1 MLSTPRQIHALALYC
16 LHRHR
21 SIYTVRGLTERYEY
35 KTKDHRIV
43 AHFADG
49 RVRPLSMHNHVILRT
64 ATKTRSKKDVPV
76 SLFTPGLRGGT
87 QNHVVVHGQWTD
99 TAVGEVRG
107 ARWSCFLFIPFRQ
120 ATKCQAPL
128 TL

>member
-76 SLFTPGLRGGT
+76 TPSELGSLVYACCA
-87 QNHVVVHGQWTD
+87 QQENSCIHVCE
-99 TAVGEVRG
+99 A
-107 ARWSCFLFIPFRQ
+107 
-120 ATKCQAPL
+120 
-128 TL
+128 